1 MIDASQLF
9 QEILI
14 GAPPVIFA
22 ITVHEV
28 AHGWV
33 ANRLGDPTARM
44 LGRLTLN
51 PIKHIDPVGTILIPG
66 LLLLVGAPFMFGWAK
81 PVPITPQNFK
91 KPRIGMAWV
100 AAAGPLSNFIMAMI
114 WAATAWVGV
123 ISQVTFLAPLYDMGV
138 IGVIVNVG
146 LGVLNLFPLPPLDG
160 SRVLAG
166 LLPREGARILYR
178 IEPYGLFIV
187 AILIM
192 TRVLVVV
199 LYPLIFG
206 LAKVILGLF
215 SLPMP
220 MIG

>member
-1 MIDASQLF
+1 MPQFSLVQK
-9 QEILI
+9 ILLYGI
-14 GAPPVIFA
+14 PMLFA

-51 PIKHIDPVGTILIPG
+51 PIKHIDPIGTILIPG
-66 LLLLVGAPFMFGWAK
+66 VLLAIGAPFLFGWAK

-91 KPRIGMAWV
+91 KPRTGMAWV
-100 AAAGPLSNFIMAMI
+100 AAAGPGSNALMALI
-114 WAATAWVGV
+114 W
-123 ISQVTFLAPLYDMGV
+123 LAVCWITVLVSSSVPYIRPLYFMGE
-138 IGVIVNVG
+138 IGVMVNVV

-166 LLPREGARILYR
+166 LLPREGARVLYR

-187 AILIM
+187 AILLATGVLSWLLFPIM
-192 TRVLVVV
+192 N
-199 LYPLIFG
+199 
-206 LAKVILGLF
+206 AILNLLLGPIPD
-215 SLPMP
+215 LPQ
-220 MIG
+220 

>member
-9 QEILI
+9 QEILL

-28 AHGWV
+28 AHGWM
-33 ANRLGDPTARM
+33 ANKLGDPTARM

-51 PIKHIDPVGTILIPG
+51 PIKHIDPIGTILIPG
-66 LLLLVGAPFMFGWAK
+66 LLLVVGAPFMFGWAK

-91 KPRIGMAWV
+91 KPRTGMAWV
-100 AAAGPLSNFIMAMI
+100 AAAGPLSNFIMALI

-123 ISQVTFLAPLYDMGV
+123 VSQVRFLAPLYDMGV

-192 TRVLVVV
+192 TRVLVIV

-206 LAKVILGLF
+206 LAKDILGLF
-215 SLPMP
+215 SLTMP
-220 MIG
+220 MLG